1 MGGRLKLIRDI
12 HSTTDKLKNIAKR
25 LEIRHKKRT
34 PGPRAKKKKGR
45 R

>member
-1 MGGRLKLIRDI
+1 MGSTLKLLRNIQ
-12 HSTTDKLKNIAKR
+12 STTDKLKTIAKR

-34 PGPRAKKKKGR
+34 AGSRSKKKKGR